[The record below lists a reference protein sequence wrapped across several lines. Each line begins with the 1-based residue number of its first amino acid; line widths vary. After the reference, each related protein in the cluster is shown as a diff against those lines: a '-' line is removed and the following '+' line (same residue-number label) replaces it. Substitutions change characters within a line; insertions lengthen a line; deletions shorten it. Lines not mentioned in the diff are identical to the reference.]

1 MRLIVALLAL
11 LIAAPAQ
18 AQDWW
23 VAETDH
29 FIVKSRDSEANTRRF
44 ASQLERFD
52 GAMRTLQNLPVDDKL
67 PSKVVKLTVY
77 RFGDQGEIG
86 AQLGNPGVAGFFLS
100 QAGNS
105 VAFVPAR
112 ESRDA
117 SSMFRGRSN
126 PNGLDQGSVLQH
138 EYTHYFMRQHFP
150 AAYPRWY
157 SEGYA
162 EVMATLRFKDDGSFH
177 IGDPPQYRA
186 YQVLEIRQF
195 PLEEMLDS
203 QHEIDGYDYMQFYG
217 TGWLLSHYLNFDPAR
232 FAKLNEY
239 LRALGQG
246 EDSLAA
252 AQRIFGDLDKM
263 QDELL
268 DYRDGPFP
276 GYDVK
281 PANYREPQV
290 TTRPMTA
297 AEQAMLR
304 EEMRLNRGV
313 TNKEAKDVAADA
325 RRKIR
330 GHENDYGAL
339 LVLARAEARAE
350 NYAEAERLALKLIE
364 MDPTRSD
371 AWLVR
376 SDAAFEQIEEDKSQ
390 AGKAREYATKAAALD
405 RADPRPLIN
414 YYYSYV
420 EAGEEPPEAAIIA
433 LETAFEAAASDPGYR
448 IILSRQLASEN
459 RLKEA
464 RTVLL
469 PIAFSG
475 HSYEIDEE
483 DKDDPTL
490 EKVLDRME
498 AGDHQGTV
506 SMFDALIAHWEKLE
520 EEEDD

>member
-1 MRLIVALLAL
+1 MRLIVALFAL

-23 VAETDH
+23 VAETEH
-29 FIVKSRDSEANTRRF
+29 FIVKSRDSEANTRKF

-52 GAMRTLQNLPVDDKL
+52 GAMRTLQNLPVDDKP
-67 PSKVVKLTVY
+67 PSRVVKLTVY
-77 RFGDQGEIG
+77 RFGDASEIG
-86 AQLGNPGVAGFFLS
+86 AQLGNPGVAGFFIS

-162 EVMATLRFKDDGSFH
+162 ETMATLRFMDGGAFH
-177 IGDPPQYRA
+177 VGDPPQYRA
-186 YQVLEIRQF
+186 YQVLQMRQF
-195 PLEEMLDS
+195 PLKEMLDS
-203 QHEIDGYDYMQFYG
+203 AHEIDGYDYMQFYG

-252 AQRIFGDLDKM
+252 AQRIFGDLGQM
-263 QDELL
+263 QKELL
-268 DYRDGPFP
+268 KYRNGPFP

-281 PANYREPQV
+281 PANYREPEV

-297 AEQAMLR
+297 AERTMLR

-325 RRKIR
+325 RRKVR
-330 GHENDYGAL
+330 GHESDYGAL
-339 LVLARAEARAE
+339 LILARAEARAE
-350 NYAEAERLALKLIE
+350 NYAEAERLAVRLVE
-364 MDPTRSD
+364 MDPSRND

-376 SDAAFEQIEEDKSQ
+376 SDAAIEQIETDKSQ
-390 AGKAREYATKAAALD
+390 AAKAREFANKAAAID

-433 LETAFEAAASDPGYR
+433 LEAAFDAAASDPGYR
-448 IILSRQLASEN
+448 IILARQLASEN
-459 RLKEA
+459 RLKDA

-475 HSYEIDEE
+475 HSYEIDED

-490 EKVLDRME
+490 DKVVDLID
-498 AGDHQGTV
+498 AGDGKGTV
-506 SMFDALIAHWEKLE
+506 AMIDALIDHWEKEAE
-520 EEEDD
+520 END